1 MFGPA
6 GAEAQ
11 SEPQDSNRQVLDWKF
26 SMMDIDKDNFLDKT
40 EYRDLRRLVKKVVK
54 PKRCVKT
61 FTRVCDM
68 DNDQRISREEWVSCL
83 GLDFNRE

>member
-1 MFGPA
+1 MFGPV

-11 SEPQDSNRQVLDWKF
+11 PAHRQVLEWKF
-26 SMMDIDKDNFLDKT
+26 SVMDIDKDNFLDKS
-40 EYRDLRRLVKKVVK
+40 EYRGLRRLVKKVVK

-61 FTRVCDM
+61 FTKICDL
-68 DNDQRISREEWVSCL
+68 DSDQRISRDEWVSCL

>member
-1 MFGPA
+1 MIGPA

-11 SEPQDSNRQVLDWKF
+11 TAPQDPDRQVLDWKF
-26 SMMDIDKDNFLDKT
+26 SVMDTNRDNFLDKT

-61 FTRVCDM
+61 FTKMCDM
-68 DNDQRISREEWVSCL
+68 DNDQRISRDEWVSCL
-83 GLDFNRE
+83 GLDFDRE